1 MDANNQAAFQSVAE
15 GINEKVCP
23 ACSAKNEGS
32 AKFCFSCGQSMI
44 KEDSD
49 IQAPAFTPAKPVV
62 AAAPAAVVYEE
73 PESVFAKGLP
83 SWSLE
88 PPQVV
93 VRRRGAK

>member
-15 GINEKVCP
+15 EINEKVCP
-23 ACSAKNEGS
+23 ACSAKNEAS
-32 AKFCFSCGQSMI
+32 AKFCFACGQSMVQA
-44 KEDSD
+44 ESNT
-49 IQAPAFTPAKPVV
+49 QAPVFTPAKPVV
-62 AAAPAAVVYEE
+62 EAAPKAVVYEE
-73 PESVFAKGLP
+73 PESAFATGLP